1 MCAGPRSR
9 GLFWSPTAWTDRW
22 CNAPG
27 VDFDMSAKE
36 DPTLPLEKNR
46 QKQQQPESEMRIV
59 IFELFKWKKNGGS
72 RV

>member
-1 MCAGPRSR
+1 
-9 GLFWSPTAWTDRW
+9 
-22 CNAPG
+22 
-27 VDFDMSAKE
+27 MSAKG

-46 QKQQQPESEMRIV
+46 QKQQQPESEMRTV